1 MGKTSRWFILIVIV
15 AAVAIGALFTIQNS
29 GRMTDLS
36 LNLWVVAFELREPQ
50 PVPYLL
56 LGAFGGGL
64 ILAGALG
71 SISRLGLQRR
81 IRELEQ
87 DVARGSTRN
96 TTDDD
101 WT

>member
-1 MGKTSRWFILIVIV
+1 MGRTSRWLMLIVIV
-15 AAVAIGALFTIQNS
+15 SAVAVGALFTIQNS
-29 GRMTDLS
+29 VRLTNLS
-36 LNLWVVAFELREPQ
+36 LNLWVVAFELKEAQ

-64 ILAGALG
+64 VLAGALG

-87 DVARGSTRN
+87 DVARGNLRDS
-96 TTDDD
+96 TDDD